1 MWGIAV
7 LNEMGVLIE
16 SKVQFTDY
24 QTEYPRGGGGGVTQ
38 LKIGIAEKL
47 GGNYLLTILT
57 SSLVT
62 PMVVS

>member
-24 QTEYPRGGGGGVTQ
+24 QTEDPRGGGGVTQ
-38 LKIGIAEKL
+38 FKIGIAE
-47 GGNYLLTILT
+47 
-57 SSLVT
+57 
-62 PMVVS
+62 